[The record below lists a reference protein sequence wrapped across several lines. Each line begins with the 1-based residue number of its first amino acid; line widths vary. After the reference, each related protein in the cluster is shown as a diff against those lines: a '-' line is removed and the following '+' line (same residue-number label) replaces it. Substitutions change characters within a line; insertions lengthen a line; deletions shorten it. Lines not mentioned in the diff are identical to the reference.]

1 MSPDLRLLR
10 LDSLHALASRLA
22 AGNLDQLFP
31 ECLDVLLETTPARAV
46 AAFAAGGAFEPVQR
60 RLGPKTGVD
69 GERLWRALYAFA
81 EWAATSRKTLRVSD
95 VRRELDRVPD
105 AGEIVTFGAK
115 ALLVQPLIQ
124 RRAVV
129 ATLVLLFDDAAMM
142 DEETLRFV
150 ATIACAGAVALEQE
164 RGEREQKVELLAPA
178 LRADVGLV
186 ANTVSHELRGPT
198 SALMLQH
205 DELVRLAVQLETFGS
220 ADAGSAEL
228 SAELSELASE
238 IGVAVARLKRT
249 VDQLSSIGKRQGTD
263 ARIDVAAVAREGLQQ
278 ARPYLARLGVQA
290 HEQYEN
296 ECFTFGRAHSLLQVV
311 LNLIWNAAEACR
323 DVAGAQVWV
332 RVVNDAGRVVLLVED
347 NGPGVAPEAVEAIFQ
362 PFYTKKTRG
371 LGAGLGLK
379 IASDVVAEH
388 GGHMEVHDRNGERG
402 AAFHVIL
409 PRVAS
414 DGTPV
419 FDETP
424 KPPSVRAGGRH
435 EVFVVDDDPVFT
447 RALRRGL
454 KPHDV
459 RTAASASE
467 AEITLLD
474 PKYLP
479 DLVVCDVFLP
489 GANGN
494 VLHERIRAAR
504 PELAERFVFVTGAG
518 LGRAEAEYIK
528 ASGRP
533 TLLKP
538 VDVKSLFSL
547 LAPTTRPP
555 SSKPASVRTL
565 GEPSASELPT
575 LIPPRA

>member
-1 MSPDLRLLR
+1 
-10 LDSLHALASRLA
+10 
-22 AGNLDQLFP
+22 
-31 ECLDVLLETTPARAV
+31 
-46 AAFAAGGAFEPVQR
+46 
-60 RLGPKTGVD
+60 
-69 GERLWRALYAFA
+69 
-81 EWAATSRKTLRVSD
+81 
-95 VRRELDRVPD
+95 
-105 AGEIVTFGAK
+105 
-115 ALLVQPLIQ
+115 
-124 RRAVV
+124 
-129 ATLVLLFDDAAMM
+129 
-142 DEETLRFV
+142 
-150 ATIACAGAVALEQE
+150 
-164 RGEREQKVELLAPA
+164 
-178 LRADVGLV
+178 VGLV
-186 ANTVSHELRGPT
+186 ANTVSHELQGPT

-205 DELVRLAVQLETFGS
+205 DELVRLAVQLETFGN
-220 ADAGSAEL
+220 APGSEV

-238 IGVAVARLKRT
+238 VGVAVKRLKRT
-249 VDQLSSIGKRQGTD
+249 VDQLASIGKRQGTD
-263 ARIDVAAVAREGLQQ
+263 ARIDVAAVVRDGLQQ

-290 HEQYEN
+290 NEQYEK

-311 LNLIWNAAEACR
+311 LNLVWNAAEACR
-323 DVAGAQVWV
+323 DVPNAQIWV
-332 RVVNDAGRVVLLVED
+332 RVVGDGGRVVLLVED
-347 NGPGVAPEAVEAIFQ
+347 NGPGVAPESVEAIFQ

-371 LGAGLGLK
+371 IGAGLGLK

-409 PRVAS
+409 PRVTS
-414 DGTPV
+414 DGAPV
-419 FDETP
+419 FGETP
-424 KPPSVRAGGRH
+424 RPPSVRPRGRH

-467 AEITLLD
+467 AEIMLLD

-538 VDVKSLFSL
+538 VDVKSLFCL
-547 LAPTTRPP
+547 LGPPTRPP
-555 SSKPASVRTL
+555 SSRPASVRTL
-565 GEPSASELPT
+565 GEAGSSELPT
-575 LIPPRA
+575 LVPPRP

>member
-22 AGNLDQLFP
+22 AGNLEQLFP
-31 ECLDVLLETTPARAV
+31 ECLDVLLDATPARAV

-60 RLGPKTGVD
+60 RLGPKPGVD
-69 GERLWRALYAFA
+69 GDRLWRALYAFV
-81 EWAATSRKTLRVSD
+81 ERAATSRKPLRVGD

-129 ATLVLLFDDAAMM
+129 ATLVLLFDDGAMM

-150 ATIACAGAVALEQE
+150 ATIGCAGAVALEQE
-164 RGEREQKVELLAPA
+164 RGEREQKTELLAPA

-186 ANTVSHELRGPT
+186 ANTVSQELHGPT
-198 SALMLQH
+198 SALMVQH
-205 DELVRLAVQLETFGS
+205 DELVRLAVQLEAFGGG
-220 ADAGSAEL
+220 DAGSEV

-238 IGVAVARLKRT
+238 IGIAVTRLKRT
-249 VDQLSSIGKRQGTD
+249 VDQLASIGKRQGTD

-290 HEQYEN
+290 HEHYEK

-311 LNLIWNAAEACR
+311 LNLVWNAAEACR
-323 DVAGAQVWV
+323 DVPGAEIWV
-332 RVVNDAGRVVLLVED
+332 RVVGDGGRVVLLVED
-347 NGPGVAPEAVEAIFQ
+347 NGPGVAPESVEAIFQ

-371 LGAGLGLK
+371 VGAGLGLK

-388 GGHMEVHDRNGERG
+388 GGHMEVHDRTGERG
-402 AAFHVIL
+402 ASFHVIL
-409 PRVAS
+409 PRVMA

-419 FDETP
+419 FGESP
-424 KPPSVRAGGRH
+424 RPPSVRARGRH

-467 AEITLLD
+467 AEIMLLD

-494 VLHERIRAAR
+494 VLHERIRAER

-547 LAPTTRPP
+547 LGPPTRPP
-555 SSKPASVRTL
+555 SSKPTSVRTL
-565 GEPSASELPT
+565 GEPAASELPT
-575 LIPPRA
+575 LIPPRT

>member
-31 ECLDVLLETTPARAV
+31 ECLDVLLDATPARAA
-46 AAFAAGGAFEPVQR
+46 AAFAAGGAFEPVER
-60 RLGPKTGVD
+60 RLGARPGVD
-69 GERLWRALYAFA
+69 SDRLWRALYAFA
-81 EWAATSRKTLRVSD
+81 EWAATSRKTLRIGD
-95 VRRELDRVPD
+95 VRRELGRVPD

-115 ALLVQPLIQ
+115 ALLVQPLMQ

-150 ATIACAGAVALEQE
+150 ATIGCAGAVALEQE
-164 RGEREQKVELLAPA
+164 RGEREQKGELLAPA

-186 ANTVSHELRGPT
+186 ATTVSHELRGPT
-198 SALMLQH
+198 NALMLQH
-205 DELVRLAVQLETFGS
+205 DELVRLAVQLETFGT
-220 ADAGSAEL
+220 DGGGTEVSAEL
-228 SAELSELASE
+228 TELAAE
-238 IGVAVARLKRT
+238 VGVAVARLKRT

-290 HEQYEN
+290 NEQYEG

-323 DVAGAQVWV
+323 DVAGAQIWV
-332 RVVNDAGRVVLLVED
+332 RVVSDGGRVVLLVED
-347 NGPGVAPEAVEAIFQ
+347 NGPGVPPEAVEAIFQ
-362 PFYTKKTRG
+362 PFYSKKSRG
-371 LGAGLGLK
+371 VGAGLGLK

-388 GGHMEVHDRNGERG
+388 GGHVEVHDRNAEQG
-402 AAFHVIL
+402 AAFRVIL
-409 PRVAS
+409 PRVTG
-414 DGTPV
+414 DGVPV
-419 FDETP
+419 FGETP
-424 KPPSVRAGGRH
+424 RPPSVRPRGRH

-467 AEITLLD
+467 AEIQLLD
-474 PKYLP
+474 PKYQP

-504 PELAERFVFVTGAG
+504 PEIAERFVFVTGAG

-538 VDVKSLFSL
+538 VDVKSLFTL
-547 LAPTTRPP
+547 LAPQRAP
-555 SSKPASVRTL
+555 SSRPGSVRTL
-565 GEPSASELPT
+565 GEPAASELPT
-575 LIPPRA
+575 LVPPRA